1 MLPPKL
7 HADLQKE
14 FDFTLEFHDSN
25 ALFHPL
31 DEGRI
36 LIHLPPP
43 VKQGVPELLI
53 NKSLTSKAELVVLF
67 MPADTSTEWFA
78 KAFAATDSA
87 RVEIRF
93 IQGRVK
99 YTVSGKVKRVP
110 SCIIVFRGDAYI
122 TKLHED
128 YVQRLAAHKYG
139 NSPNALQ
146 FADRRSG

>member
-7 HADLQKE
+7 HAELQKE

-53 NKSLTSKAELVVLF
+53 NKALIAKAELVVLF

-78 KAFAATDSA
+78 KAFNASDDN
-87 RVEIRF
+87 RVIIKF

-99 YTVSGKVKRVP
+99 YLVSGKVKRVP
-110 SCIIVFRGDAYI
+110 SCVIAFRSDAYFA
-122 TKLHED
+122 KLQQD
-128 YVQRLAAHKYG
+128 IIDRQMARKYG
-139 NSPNALQ
+139 NNAVE
-146 FADRRSG
+146 FADRRTG